1 MITITI
7 TDERQLKGI
16 AAQTIEYNEA
26 NGQTLT
32 DEQYA
37 QFMTE
42 TTCNSLADKFNVGI
56 ITSSEYVLRFTPQE
70 NQAITD
76 AAATDPLIA
85 QYLTDVR
92 SASRVVLYSD
102 EVVQGH
108 QYLVASA
115 LLTQQRSDEILAY

>member
-56 ITSSEYVLRFTPQE
+56 ITSSEYVLRFTPAE
-70 NQAITD
+70 NNDIIT
-76 AAATDPLIA
+76 ASATDPMIQ

-92 SASRVVLYSD
+92 AATQVVLYSE